1 MTMKTRPTTRFAHLS
16 LRVVALLAM
25 CGTVLAQQVAAP
37 VTSPGSSTTDTTSSA
52 SDTTS
57 TSTSPFN
64 QRSSL
69 TASQIIAILQ
79 QRPEL
84 VVELKSEVADQLQ
97 QQGIQTQADSIS
109 DEMLLS
115 QISTNAQLRA
125 SITVWLRARGYVS
138 AAEMDHLLSCDG
150 SDEDS
155 GLSPFASS
163 SSSLTSTFPNGAPLD
178 GSSLLAGDRTQ
189 GGSVSAGQLSPGD
202 NTVSAIR
209 TKGLSTQRSGTTP
222 DKSRSITDEPE

>member
-1 MTMKTRPTTRFAHLS
+1 MKTRPTTRFTQLS
-16 LRVVALLAM
+16 LRVVALLAL
-25 CGTVLAQQVAAP
+25 CGSSFAQQVAP
-37 VTSPGSSTTDTTSSA
+37 PGSSPLSPSTDTTSSD
-52 SDTTS
+52 SDGN
-57 TSTSPFN
+57 SPSGLQMN

-69 TASQIIAILQ
+69 TASQITSILQ

-84 VVELKSEVADQLQ
+84 VVELKSLVADQLQ

-138 AAEMDHLLSCDG
+138 AGEMDRLLSNDASDDDG
-150 SDEDS
+150 

-163 SSSLTSTFPNGAPLD
+163 SSSLTSTLPNGAPLD
-178 GSSLLAGDRTQ
+178 GSSFLAGDRSQ
-189 GGSVSAGQLSPGD
+189 AGSLSAGQLSQGD
-202 NTVSAIR
+202 NGVTGMR
-209 TKGLSTQRSGTTP
+209 TNGVASSTRRSSTTP
-222 DKSRSITDEPE
+222 DKSHST

>member
-1 MTMKTRPTTRFAHLS
+1 MTMKTRPTTRFTHLS
-16 LRVVALLAM
+16 LRVVALLAL
-25 CGTVLAQQVAAP
+25 CGSALAQQVAAP
-37 VTSPGSSTTDTTSSA
+37 PTLPGSAPTDTASSA

-57 TSTSPFN
+57 SSTSPFN
-64 QRSSL
+64 QRTSL
-69 TASQIIAILQ
+69 TASQIITILQ

-84 VVELKSEVADQLQ
+84 VVELKSLVADQLQ

-138 AAEMDHLLSCDG
+138 AAEMDRLLSSDS

-155 GLSPFASS
+155 GLSPFSS
-163 SSSLTSTFPNGAPLD
+163 SSSLLTSTFPTGTPLD
-178 GSSLLAGDRTQ
+178 GSSLLTGDRSQ
-189 GGSVSAGQLSPGD
+189 GGLASGGPPSLADSGA
-202 NTVSAIR
+202 SAIR
-209 TKGLSTQRSGTTP
+209 TRESAARRSGTTP
-222 DKSRSITDEPE
+222 DRSRSITD

>member
-25 CGTVLAQQVAAP
+25 CGSVLAQQVAAP
-37 VTSPGSSTTDTTSSA
+37 VT
-52 SDTTS
+52 TS
-57 TSTSPFN
+57 TSTSPFS
-64 QRSSL
+64 QRTSL

-84 VVELKSEVADQLQ
+84 VVELKSMVADQLQ

-138 AAEMDHLLSCDG
+138 AAEMDRLLSSDTP
-150 SDEDS
+150 DEDS
-155 GLSPFASS
+155 GLSPFASA
-163 SSSLTSTFPNGAPLD
+163 SSSLSSTLP
-178 GSSLLAGDRTQ
+178 SS
-189 GGSVSAGQLSPGD
+189 
-202 NTVSAIR
+202 
-209 TKGLSTQRSGTTP
+209 
-222 DKSRSITDEPE
+222 